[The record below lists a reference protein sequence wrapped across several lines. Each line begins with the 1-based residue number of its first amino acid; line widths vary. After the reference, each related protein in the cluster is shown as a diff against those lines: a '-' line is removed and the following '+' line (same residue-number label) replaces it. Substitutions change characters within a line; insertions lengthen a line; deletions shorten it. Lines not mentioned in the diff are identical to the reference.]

1 MMLTLGQFEKVFEVA
16 YTLMDALKIA
26 KVPWSESE
34 ELRYLFSCLS
44 ASPDSH
50 NTYVR
55 MLETKMNG
63 EQMTLRSVRAGNK
76 ILLSPELSTVEGV
89 RKRAYT
95 G

>member
-1 MMLTLGQFEKVFEVA
+1 MA
-16 YTLMDALKIA
+16 YTLMDALTIA

-34 ELRYLFSCLS
+34 DLRYLFSCLS

-63 EQMTLRSVRAGNK
+63 EQMTLRSIRAGNK
-76 ILLSPELSTVEGV
+76 ILHSPGLAAVEGT
-89 RKRAYT
+89 RRRAYT

>member
-1 MMLTLGQFEKVFEVA
+1 
-16 YTLMDALKIA
+16 MDALTIA
-26 KVPWSESE
+26 KIPWSDSA

-55 MLETKMNG
+55 MLEAKLNDQEMI
-63 EQMTLRSVRAGNK
+63 LPSVQAGNK
-76 ILLSPELSTVEGV
+76 LLQSPELSSMDIV

>member
-1 MMLTLGQFEKVFEVA
+1 
-16 YTLMDALKIA
+16 MDALTIS

-55 MLETKMNG
+55 MLERKMNG
-63 EQMTLRSVRAGNK
+63 EHMTLRSIRAGNK
-76 ILLSPELSTVEGV
+76 ILHSPELAAMESA

>member
-1 MMLTLGQFEKVFEVA
+1 
-16 YTLMDALKIA
+16 MDALTIA
-26 KVPWSESE
+26 KAPWSESE

-55 MLETKMNG
+55 MLETKMSG
-63 EQMTLRSVRAGNK
+63 EQMTLRSIRPGNK
-76 ILLSPELSTVEGV
+76 ILHSPELSTAEGG
-89 RKRAYT
+89 RRRAYT

>member
-16 YTLMDALKIA
+16 YTLMDALTIA
-26 KVPWSESE
+26 KV
-34 ELRYLFSCLS
+34 LFSCLS

>member
-1 MMLTLGQFEKVFEVA
+1 
-16 YTLMDALKIA
+16 MDALTIA
-26 KVPWSESE
+26 KVPWCESE
-34 ELRYLFSCLS
+34 DLRYLFSCLS

-63 EQMTLRSVRAGNK
+63 EQMTLRSIRAGNK
-76 ILLSPELSTVEGV
+76 ILHSPGLAAVEGT
-89 RKRAYT
+89 RRRAYT

>member
-1 MMLTLGQFEKVFEVA
+1 MS
-16 YTLMDALKIA
+16 YTLMDALTIA
-26 KVPWSESE
+26 KIPWTDSE

-44 ASPDSH
+44 ASPISH

-55 MLETKMNG
+55 MLETKLNG
-63 EQMTLRSVRAGNK
+63 EKLMTLRSTQAGNK
-76 ILLSPELSTVEGV
+76 ILQSPELATIANS

>member
-1 MMLTLGQFEKVFEVA
+1 MA
-16 YTLMDALKIA
+16 YTLMDALTIA
-26 KVPWSESE
+26 KIPWSESE
-34 ELRYLFSCLS
+34 ELRYLFGCLS

-63 EQMTLRSVRAGNK
+63 EQMTLRSIRAGNK
-76 ILLSPELSTVEGV
+76 TLHSPELATIEGT